1 MFLMGDN
8 WEKACRGNVVSVRA
22 WQSGLNPV
30 CQCHRTAYYLNSPR
44 RWHFY
49 SFYFINATQTT
60 IGCDNQL
67 WLGDTPPIVRTGP
80 ISLIICGVCSALWKA
95 GGGRSTLTAPQGL
108 WLLGPAP
115 PPANFYPQ
123 LTSRCLPPECVPSSS
138 HLLCSSTLTYCLE
151 AGNAR
156 HSGLAWALCLRS
168 SRRYLVDH
176 RPVEIFE
183 RQNGLAEILLCY
195 QQIFRHFRLE
205 SDTKTL
211 EINSN
216 NIWEQYSCSERWNPR
231 RLIQSLHGAL
241 QTVDILSKLCAKSLF
256 LQRVYTEHNRL
267 VKKDQTKSFSKY
279 YLRQNNRA
287 ATYFLLLVFSQAHLL
302 ITAACYIWL
311 ISQ

>member
-8 WEKACRGNVVSVRA
+8 WKKACRGNVVSVRA

-115 PPANFYPQ
+115 PPPCQLLSSANLPLLASGVRALLFSPPLFLHPDLLFGGRQCTAFRPGLSSLFEKQQEIPGRPQ
-123 LTSRCLPPECVPSSS
+123 ACR
-138 HLLCSSTLTYCLE
+138 
-151 AGNAR
+151 
-156 HSGLAWALCLRS
+156 
-168 SRRYLVDH
+168 
-176 RPVEIFE
+176 
-183 RQNGLAEILLCY
+183 
-195 QQIFRHFRLE
+195 
-205 SDTKTL
+205 
-211 EINSN
+211 
-216 NIWEQYSCSERWNPR
+216 NIWEAKW
-231 RLIQSLHGAL
+231 LGWDLAL
-241 QTVDILSKLCAKSLF
+241 LSADI
-256 LQRVYTEHNRL
+256 
-267 VKKDQTKSFSKY
+267 
-279 YLRQNNRA
+279 
-287 ATYFLLLVFSQAHLL
+287 
-302 ITAACYIWL
+302 
-311 ISQ
+311 